1 MTTQEQCELER
12 QRDELL
18 CKLAKVEDEASE
30 LRAAIFRAIAESDHQ
45 RTGLLEAFHIIR
57 VAKKYQAAMPTGEDG
72 L

>member
-1 MTTQEQCELER
+1 MSVEE

-45 RTGLLEAFHIIR
+45 RTGLLEAFHIIK
-57 VAKKYQAAMPTGEDG
+57 VTKKYQAAMPQGDEP
-72 L
+72 